1 MKHNLILYFSV
12 VFLAISS
19 VFNCASVN
27 STQEIAPTLTVGA
40 ISFPS
45 GWNDSIIEKIK
56 AGQSTKDILAVLD
69 FEGNDKLK
77 GKVDLKMSDML
88 TTSLVKTG
96 RFDIVER
103 NKIDRVFKEQQLGLA
118 GIVDEMSAAEV
129 GKILGAE
136 YVVFGSITSATR
148 SDIDKFGYILVRI
161 EVGIDVRVV
170 NTTTGKILLSE
181 SALGLSESK
190 IVQTAD
196 GVVVSGAIDYNSAYA
211 KSSRDAVGKVSVK
224 IANLL
229 PLIGF
234 VISTNNDELIVDVG
248 EDRGVKHNDHFVVF
262 RVGEEIIHPVTGK
275 HIGWK
280 KDILREIAITTTE
293 KSMSTG
299 ITMRK
304 KSELDAI
311 PGDLVISR

>member
-1 MKHNLILYFSV
+1 MKHNYISITCIIFFVSIVLFS
-12 VFLAISS
+12 
-19 VFNCASVN
+19 CASQG
-27 STQEIAPTLTVGA
+27 TPEDIALPKNGGA
-40 ISFPS
+40 ISFPP

-56 AGQSTKDILAVLD
+56 AGQSTKNILAVLD
-69 FEGNDKLK
+69 FEGNEKLK

-103 NKIDRVFKEQQLGLA
+103 NKIDNIIKEQRLGLA
-118 GIVDEMSAAEV
+118 GIIDEMSAAEV
-129 GKILGAE
+129 GKMIGAE

-148 SDIDKFGYILVRI
+148 SDIDKFGYILVKI

-170 NTTTGKILLSE
+170 NATTGKILLSE
-181 SALGLSESK
+181 SAIGLSESK

-211 KSSRDAVGKVSVK
+211 KSSRDAVNKVSSK

-234 VISTNNDELIVDVG
+234 VVSTNIEEIIVDVG
-248 EDRGVKHNDHFVVF
+248 EDRGVKRNDRFVVF
-262 RVGEEIIHPVTGK
+262 RVGEEILHPVTGN

-280 KDILREIAITTTE
+280 KEILQEISITTTE
-293 KSMSTG
+293 KSMATG

-304 KSELDAI
+304 KSESEVM